1 MSTKGRH
8 LPDGPPCS
16 AVLNLINS
24 WKWRRRPSTPQNPA
38 TPLCVLR
45 SHPPPLSTSQNDVKF
60 NRARPSVRPS
70 HAPQNPSA
78 LASASPRWMHP
89 TQTQSRNS
97 FVRIRNRELMPMLKE
112 GDRGGQIQRSAIRRA
127 QGCVISPTGPL
138 WPRGRVHATY
148 GPPYSGALIN
158 LNKTSD

>member
-60 NRARPSVRPS
+60 NRARPSVPRSAKSVRPRLRVAALDAS
-70 HAPQNPSA
+70 HANAVTQFIRAHTKPGTDANAERGRQRWTNTEIRYKAGPRLRD
-78 LASASPRWMHP
+78 LAYW
-89 TQTQSRNS
+89 
-97 FVRIRNRELMPMLKE
+97 
-112 GDRGGQIQRSAIRRA
+112 
-127 QGCVISPTGPL
+127 L